1 MKPTEKQ
8 LEDAPWMRH
17 ALKYV
22 GQKEIAGKNGHNQV
36 IVSFFAK
43 AKNPQI
49 KNDETAWCSAFV
61 NAIMFEAGWQGT
73 WNLMAKSWLKWKYG
87 DVVTVPRYGD
97 IVIFDRTSDPAFG
110 HVAFFEKWDSQY
122 IYVLGGNQGNMVKSS
137 PYLRS
142 RLRGFRR
149 PNPLYRGKPTTPD
162 ISQVDKPVVTPPEA
176 VTGAGGAVVAAKP
189 FIDGDWLVGA
199 MVLITFAAFAG
210 YMIWKRRRA

>member
-1 MKPTEKQ
+1 
-8 LEDAPWMRH
+8 MRH

-22 GQKEIAGKNGHNQV
+22 GIKEVKTKGGDNPV
-36 IVSFFAK
+36 IVEFFAK

-61 NAIMFEAGWQGT
+61 NAMMFEAGWQGT

-97 IVIFDRTSDPAFG
+97 IAIFDRTSDPAFG
-110 HVAFFEKWDSQY
+110 HVAFFERWDDKY
-122 IYVLGGNQGNMVKSS
+122 VYVLGGNQGDTVKSS

-149 PNPLYRGKPTTPD
+149 PKPKTTGKPEVPV
-162 ISQVDKPVVTPPEA
+162 ISQVPKPVVTAPEA
-176 VTGAGGAVVAAKP
+176 VTGAGGIATSAKP
-189 FIDGDWLVGA
+189 FIDGDWVAGVV
-199 MVLITFAAFAG
+199 VLLIFAGIAG
-210 YMIWKRRRA
+210 YMVWKRRRA